1 MRVLIVAV
9 KTISLNIKLSKFELK
24 IHIHTLFACIF
35 TATEYFLY
43 YFFKN
48 PTVFIKL
55 LTKSHYVDQ
64 SVTCY
69 LHMNYI
75 ENKKKLFVSPIFFH
89 FPITLDRIPIW
100 GWGWGCVHAPSFY
113 WSNKGNIHIFY
124 IFFFR
129 WLSLISMMSVTHTA
143 KSPCSTVYLFHFVPV
158 IHVTFIIFF
167 IFFNV
172 QSKGY
177 LPLKIDLYT
186 QVYRLY

>member
-89 FPITLDRIPIW
+89 FPKTLDRITIW

-124 IFFFR
+124 IFFLQMA
-129 WLSLISMMSVTHTA
+129 LSDLNDIRDTLPNH
-143 KSPCSTVYLFHFVPV
+143 CSTVYLFHFVPV
-158 IHVTFIIFF
+158 IHVTFIFSFF
-167 IFFNV
+167 FSMFNPKV
-172 QSKGY
+172 IY
-177 LPLKIDLYT
+177 L
-186 QVYRLY
+186 

>member
-75 ENKKKLFVSPIFFH
+75 ENKKKMFVSPRFFH
-89 FPITLDRIPIW
+89 FPITLDRIDMGVGVGMCPCPKFLLVKQ
-100 GWGWGCVHAPSFY
+100 GKYTHLLY
-113 WSNKGNIHIFY
+113 
-124 IFFFR
+124 FFLQMA
-129 WLSLISMMSVTHTA
+129 LSDLNDIRDTLPNHCALPFIYSIL
-143 KSPCSTVYLFHFVPV
+143 YL
-158 IHVTFIIFF
+158 
-167 IFFNV
+167 
-172 QSKGY
+172 
-177 LPLKIDLYT
+177 LYM
-186 QVYRLY
+186 

>member
-24 IHIHTLFACIF
+24 IHMHTLFACIF

-48 PTVFIKL
+48 PTMFIIL

-64 SVTCY
+64 SVTCC

-89 FPITLDRIPIW
+89 FPKTLDRITIW

-124 IFFFR
+124 IFFFCR
-129 WLSLISMMSVTHTA
+129 WLSLISMTSVTHCQITA
-143 KSPCSTVYLFHFVPV
+143 LPFIYSILYL
-158 IHVTFIIFF
+158 
-167 IFFNV
+167 
-172 QSKGY
+172 
-177 LPLKIDLYT
+177 LYM
-186 QVYRLY
+186 

>member
-1 MRVLIVAV
+1 MLCCVNFGNENHIPEYKVV
-9 KTISLNIKLSKFELK
+9 QIFK
-24 IHIHTLFACIF
+24 IHIPVHTLFACIF

-48 PTVFIKL
+48 PTMFIIL

-64 SVTCY
+64 SVTCC

-100 GWGWGCVHAPSFY
+100 GWGCVHTPSFY

-124 IFFFR
+124 IFFLQMA
-129 WLSLISMMSVTHTA
+129 LSDLNDIRDTLPIHCALPFIYSIL
-143 KSPCSTVYLFHFVPV
+143 YL
-158 IHVTFIIFF
+158 
-167 IFFNV
+167 
-172 QSKGY
+172 
-177 LPLKIDLYT
+177 LYM
-186 QVYRLY
+186 